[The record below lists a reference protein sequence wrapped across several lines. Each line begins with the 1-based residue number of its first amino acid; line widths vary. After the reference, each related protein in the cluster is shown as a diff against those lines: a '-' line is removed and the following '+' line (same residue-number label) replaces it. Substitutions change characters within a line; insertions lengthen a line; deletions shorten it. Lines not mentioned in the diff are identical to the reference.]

1 MTSYVIS
8 DPDKP
13 WITLFSSAQLE
24 AIAEAIAA
32 QPHTSTARIYATLD
46 GLPRPLSAA
55 ERIELFQQV
64 LKLNPDDQVATV
76 ELAAARSETRR
87 GAGSNS
93 AVTVPTTGPR
103 SAGWR

>member
-1 MTSYVIS
+1 VIS

-32 QPHTSTARIYATLD
+32 SHSVNGGIYATLD

-55 ERIELFQQV
+55 ERIELFQRV
-64 LKLNPDDQVATV
+64 LKLKPDDQVATV
-76 ELAAARSETRR
+76 ELAAAQRETNARL
-87 GAGSNS
+87 
-93 AVTVPTTGPR
+93 
-103 SAGWR
+103 

>member
-46 GLPRPLSAA
+46 GLPRPLSVA
-55 ERIELFQQV
+55 ERIELFQHV
-64 LKLNPDDQVATV
+64 LKLKPDDQVATS
-76 ELAAARSETRR
+76 ELVDAQRETK
-87 GAGSNS
+87 AGF
-93 AVTVPTTGPR
+93 
-103 SAGWR
+103 

>member
-32 QPHTSTARIYATLD
+32 QPQTSTARIYATLD

-55 ERIELFQQV
+55 ERIELFQRV
-64 LKLNPDDQVATV
+64 LKLKPDDQVATV
-76 ELAAARSETRR
+76 ELAAAQRETNARL
-87 GAGSNS
+87 
-93 AVTVPTTGPR
+93 
-103 SAGWR
+103 

>member
-24 AIAEAIAA
+24 AIAKAIAA
-32 QPHTSTARIYATLD
+32 QPQTSTARIYATLD
-46 GLPRPLSAA
+46 GLPRALNAA

-64 LKLNPDDQVATV
+64 LKLKPDDQLATV
-76 ELAAARSETRR
+76 ELAAAQRETK
-87 GAGSNS
+87 AGL
-93 AVTVPTTGPR
+93 
-103 SAGWR
+103 